1 MLAQRRDVPG
11 REGLVIEVRQGNDPG
26 VVEHPGEGPHARN
39 GRDAVSLQLKAT
51 DAAGD
56 WDPLTWSLVEG
67 PGNVTPAGLYTWTT
81 EARTAGHFP
90 VRIRV
95 TDDDEGSAELVI
107 DLTVREQLPPS
118 LPPDSGCGCASSQG
132 GAASSVT
139 LLFVVGLLASRRK
152 RGASARQGRD

>member
-1 MLAQRRDVPG
+1 M
-11 REGLVIEVRQGNDPG
+11 
-26 VVEHPGEGPHARN
+26 
-39 GRDAVSLQLKAT
+39 SLQLKAT

-56 WDPLTWSLVEG
+56 RDPLTWSLVEG
-67 PGNVTPAGLYTWTT
+67 PGSVTPEGLYTWTT

-95 TDDDEGSAELVI
+95 TDDDEGSAELVL

-118 LPPDSGCGCASSQG
+118 LPPDCGCASSQG

-139 LLFVVGLLASRRK
+139 LLFVVGLLVSRRK
-152 RGASARQGRD
+152 RGASVHKGRD